1 MSSDIPTVSENE
13 TSANR
18 IAVNDAN
25 LFIDLCEIDL
35 VEIFFELPLEFHTTQ
50 LILNELEE
58 DQLQRLVPFIAQKQL
73 SVRHLTQSEIDNLAS
88 ISTQSRKLSR
98 EDLSVYFYAHEL
110 DNCMILTGDNRLRKE
125 AQRQG
130 FEVHGILWVFEQLVN
145 IEVLSPLIASEKLR
159 ELMSI
164 NFWLPVGECD
174 KLIEK
179 FNLDHIK

>member
-1 MSSDIPTVSENE
+1 MNKDNPGVSNLE
-13 TSANR
+13 TPYNR

-35 VEIFFELPLEFHTTQ
+35 VERFFELPLEFHTTQ

-58 DQLQRLVPFIAQKQL
+58 EQQKLLLPFLTTERL
-73 SVRHLTQSEIDNLAS
+73 SVRHLTQSEIEGLAT

-98 EDLSVYFYAHEL
+98 EDLSVYFYAREL
-110 DNCMILTGDNRLRKE
+110 QNCMILTGDNRLRKE

-130 FEVHGILWVFEQLVN
+130 FEVHGILWVFEQLVGN
-145 IEVLSPLIASEKLR
+145 QIINLPSAVSKLR

-164 NFWLPVGECD
+164 ID
-174 KLIEK
+174 A
-179 FNLDHIK
+179 

>member
-98 EDLSVYFYAHEL
+98 EDLSLKACEIFNFATFDE
-110 DNCMILTGDNRLRKE
+110 TGHHI
-125 AQRQG
+125 
-130 FEVHGILWVFEQLVN
+130 F
-145 IEVLSPLIASEKLR
+145 LSHLSLSR
-159 ELMSI
+159 
-164 NFWLPVGECD
+164 NLPPT
-174 KLIEK
+174 
-179 FNLDHIK
+179 N

>member
-25 LFIDLCEIDL
+25 LFIDLCEINL
-35 VEIFFELPLEFHTTQ
+35 VERFFELPLEFHTTQ
-50 LILNELEE
+50 PISNELEQE
-58 DQLQRLVPFIAQKQL
+58 QLQRLVPFITQQQL

-98 EDLSVYFYAHEL
+98 EDLSVYFYAREL
-110 DNCMILTGDNRLRKE
+110 DNCMILTEDNRLRKE

-130 FEVHGILWVFEQLVN
+130 FEVHGILWVFEQLVQN
-145 IEVLSPLIASEKLR
+145 QILNLSGAVSKLR

-164 NFWLPVGECD
+164 NIWLPIGECE
-174 KLIEK
+174 KMIEK
-179 FNLDHIK
+179 WEN

>member
-58 DQLQRLVPFIAQKQL
+58 DQLQRLVPFI
-73 SVRHLTQSEIDNLAS
+73 
-88 ISTQSRKLSR
+88 
-98 EDLSVYFYAHEL
+98 
-110 DNCMILTGDNRLRKE
+110 
-125 AQRQG
+125 
-130 FEVHGILWVFEQLVN
+130 VH
-145 IEVLSPLIASEKLR
+145 
-159 ELMSI
+159 M
-164 NFWLPVGECD
+164 D
-174 KLIEK
+174 T
-179 FNLDHIK
+179 